1 MEEKFPEIGNKKLLL
16 AISGGIDSMVLLDL
30 LSRMDSDLYLAHCN
44 FKLRG
49 KDADADEAFVRSE
62 AKKYHKTL
70 HVNQFD
76 TKAYAAKHKCSI
88 QMAARELRYDW
99 FKDLLKE
106 KNYDYLLTAHHADDN
121 LETFFINLSRGTGID
136 GLCGIPEKSNYV
148 LRPLLPYSKEDIQAY
163 AAEHELSWREDLSNE
178 DSKYLRNKIRKDLV
192 PLLKEINPSFL
203 ESFTSTLDHLKETN
217 QIVGDAMEVVRDKVI
232 EKKGLTDPSIIHFK
246 VKDLVEFSSNT
257 AYLYQL
263 FYPFGFHQ
271 WDDIKS
277 LLASQSGKRIF
288 SKTHRLI
295 KHREF
300 LLLSEINPNKFD
312 VDPKG
317 IQEKDNLVTLDRST
331 LKMET
336 LKLGDSEF
344 NKQFD
349 NEPCHARFDKDLL
362 TYPLSVR
369 KWEKGDYFYPIG
381 MTGKK
386 KLSKFFKDEKYSL
399 LDKENIWLL
408 CSGADIIWIIGKR
421 MDNRYKISDK
431 TKTIL
436 KATLQT

>member
-30 LSRMDSDLYLAHCN
+30 LSRMDSDLHLAHCN

-49 KDADADEAFVRSE
+49 KDADTDEAFVRSE

-70 HVNQFD
+70 YVNQFD
-76 TKAYAAKHKCSI
+76 TKAYATKHKCSI

-106 KNYDYLLTAHHADDN
+106 KNYDYLLTAHHTDDN

-136 GLCGIPEKSNYV
+136 GLCGIPEKSNHI
-148 LRPLLPYSKEDIQAY
+148 LRPLLPFSKEDIQAY
-163 AAEHELSWREDLSNE
+163 AAEHNLSWREDLSNE
-178 DSKYLRNKIRKDLV
+178 DSKYLRNRIRKDLV

-203 ESFTSTLDHLKETN
+203 ESFASTLDHLKETN
-217 QIVGDAMEVVRDKVI
+217 QIVGDAMAVVRDKVI
-232 EKKGLTDPSIIHFK
+232 EKKGLTDPSVIHFK
-246 VKDLVEFSSNT
+246 VKDLVEFSNNT

-277 LLASQSGKRIF
+277 LLVSQSGKHIV
-288 SKTHRLI
+288 SKTHRLL
-295 KHREF
+295 KHREY

-317 IQEKDNLVTLDRST
+317 IHEMDTLVDLHGST

-336 LKLGDSEF
+336 LKLGESEF
-344 NKQFD
+344 NKPYD
-349 NEPCHARFDKDLL
+349 NELCTASFDKDLL

-386 KLSKFFKDEKYSL
+386 KLSKFFKDQKYSL

-408 CSGADIIWIIGKR
+408 CSGTDIIWIIGKR

>member
-1 MEEKFPEIGNKKLLL
+1 MENKKLLL
-16 AISGGIDSMVLLDL
+16 AISGGIDSVVLLDL
-30 LSRMDSDLYLAHCN
+30 LSKTDSELYLAHCN

-49 KDADADEAFVRSE
+49 KDSDADEVFVRLK
-62 AKKYHKTL
+62 AKKYGIPV
-70 HVNQFD
+70 HVIQFD
-76 TKAYAAKHKCSI
+76 TKEYASAHKCSI
-88 QMAARELRYDW
+88 QMAARELRYSW

-106 KNYDYLLTAHHADDN
+106 KRYDYLLTAHHADDN

-136 GLCGIPEKSNYV
+136 GLCGIPEKYNTI
-148 LRPLLPYSKEDIQAY
+148 LRPLLPFGKEDIYSY
-163 AAEHELSWREDLSNE
+163 ASEQKLSWREDHSNE
-178 DSKYLRNKIRKDLV
+178 DSKYLRNKIRKELV
-192 PLLKEINPSFL
+192 PKLKEINPSFL
-203 ESFTSTLDHLKETN
+203 ERLSSTLNHLKETN
-217 QIVGDAMEVVRDKVI
+217 EIVGDVMQTVRDKVI
-232 EKKGLTDPSIIHFK
+232 EKQGVTDPSVIHFR
-246 VKDLVEFSSNT
+246 VKDLLEFSNNT

-277 LLASQSGKRIF
+277 LLVSQSGKQVF
-288 SKTHRLI
+288 SKTHRLV
-295 KHREF
+295 KHRDY
-300 LLLSEINPNKFD
+300 LLLSEINQNHAD
-312 VDPKG
+312 TAARE
-317 IQEKDNLVTLDRST
+317 IQDADTLINLDASSLE
-331 LKMET
+331 MESI
-336 LKLGDSEF
+336 KLSGSGF
-344 NKQFD
+344 NKKLSD
-349 NEPCHARFDKDLL
+349 GTKYAHFDKDLL

-421 MDNRYKISDK
+421 MDNRFKISDK